1 VSLIV
6 EWGQHNKHGVLTHL
20 NLVMHENARA
30 IAVLAAIAAS
40 WLAWMVVVL
49 ARRPLTPTQ
58 NLLLFVNRLLTSLL
72 WRTSAPSDVPL
83 PPGRG
88 GVIVCN
94 HRSSVDPFFVQ
105 RSTQRPIHWMVAR
118 EYVEHPALR
127 WFLTTCEVI
136 PVNRGGI
143 DTAATK
149 IALRYVRD
157 DGVIGMFPEGRINRT
172 NDLFIPVRP
181 GAALVAIKTRAIVLP
196 CYLEGAP
203 YAGTSWSPLFIPAR
217 VTVRYADTIDAA
229 DYAARIEAGEDEGSV
244 TRELLMRTLQAIAVL
259 AGQAEFQP
267 RFAGRDW
274 NKKATPST

>member
-1 VSLIV
+1 MIV
-6 EWGQHNKHGVLTHL
+6 EYEKENKDCGHTHL
-20 NLVMHENARA
+20 SPIMHEDTRSIA
-30 IAVLAAIAAS
+30 ILAACAAC
-40 WLAWMVVVL
+40 WLAWMCVVL
-49 ARRPLTPTQ
+49 GRRPLTPLQ
-58 NLLLFVNRLLTSLL
+58 NQLLFINRLLTSLL

-149 IALRYVRD
+149 QALRYVQAG
-157 DGVIGMFPEGRINRT
+157 GVIGMFPEGRINKT
-172 NDLFIPVRP
+172 DQLFMPVRP
-181 GAALVAIKTRAIVLP
+181 GAAVVAIKTRAIVLP
-196 CYLEGAP
+196 CYLTGSP
-203 YAGTSWSPLFIPAR
+203 YGGTAVSPFFMPAR
-217 VTVRYADTIDAA
+217 VTVQYGETIDAA
-229 DYAARIEAGEDEGSV
+229 HYADRIEAGEEEAAV
-244 TRELLMRTLQAIAVL
+244 TRELLVRSLKAITRL
-259 AGQAEFQP
+259 AGHENFELH
-267 RFAGRDW
+267 FAGRDW
-274 NKKATPST
+274 NNKKATPST

>member
-1 VSLIV
+1 MIV
-6 EWGQHNKHGVLTHL
+6 EYEKQNKDRGFSHL
-20 NLVMHENARA
+20 SPIMHESTRA
-30 IAVLAAIAAS
+30 IAVFAVCAAG
-40 WLAWMVVVL
+40 WLAWILVVL
-49 ARRPLTPTQ
+49 SRRPLTPVQ
-58 NLLLFVNRLLTSLL
+58 NLLLLINRFLTSLL

-149 IALRYVRD
+149 QALRYVQAG
-157 DGVIGMFPEGRINRT
+157 GVIGMFPEGRINKT
-172 NDLFIPVRP
+172 DELFISVRP
-181 GAALVAIKTRAIVLP
+181 GAAMVAIKTRAIVLP
-196 CYLEGAP
+196 CYLTGSP
-203 YAGTSWSPLFIPAR
+203 YGGTAISPFFMTAR
-217 VTVRYADTIDAA
+217 VRLQYGETIDAA
-229 DYAARIEAGEDEGSV
+229 HYADRIEAGEDEAAV
-244 TRELLMRTLQAIAVL
+244 TRELLARSLSAIARL
-259 AGQAEFQP
+259 AGQTDFELQ
-267 RFAGRDW
+267 FAGRNW
-274 NKKATPST
+274 NQKKATPSG

>member
-1 VSLIV
+1 MD
-6 EWGQHNKHGVLTHL
+6 EH
-20 NLVMHENARA
+20 ARA
-30 IAVLAAIAAS
+30 IAVLAACALC
-40 WLAWMVVVL
+40 WLAWILVL
-49 ARRPLTPTQ
+49 LGRRPLTPLQ
-58 NLLLFVNRLLTSLL
+58 NLLLFINRLLTSLL

-149 IALRYVRD
+149 QALRYVQAG
-157 DGVIGMFPEGRINRT
+157 GVIGMFPEGRINKT
-172 NDLFIPVRP
+172 DQLFMPVRL

-196 CYLEGAP
+196 CYLTGSP
-203 YAGTSWSPLFIPAR
+203 YGGTAISPFFMPAR
-217 VTVRYADTIDAA
+217 VTVRYGETIDAA
-229 DYAARIEAGEDEGSV
+229 DFAERIAAGENESAV
-244 TRELLMRTLQAIAVL
+244 TRELLTRSMQSIARL
-259 AGQAEFQP
+259 AGQPEFQAE
-267 RFAGRDW
+267 FAGREW
-274 NKKATPST
+274 NKKATPSM